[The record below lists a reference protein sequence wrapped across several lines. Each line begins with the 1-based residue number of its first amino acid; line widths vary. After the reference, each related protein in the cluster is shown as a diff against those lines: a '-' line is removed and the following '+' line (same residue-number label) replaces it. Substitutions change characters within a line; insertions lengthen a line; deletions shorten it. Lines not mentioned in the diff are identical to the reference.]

1 MECETMKYGKALD
14 FLLFSY
20 FGCDCKADE
29 ETMKNSAA
37 HRAYLDLA
45 RTVRFV
51 YSSSYIDE
59 HKNEESVKQFT
70 KAKEG
75 RIKDICESLIKS
87 IDSYP
92 DSSADFDDWHK
103 KECTRIIEKMEK
115 PYCCEKKLLKPNE
128 KFTYGQAQKWMN
140 MTLKYLWLLD
150 LLPKEIKE
158 ESLHVPIDSFI
169 LQKLKENNVPV
180 PGVTGSG
187 EAYYYNGKTWS
198 AMDRYEADYMKL
210 QSKIREIAEESSLNP
225 IQWEGPAWMEIAR
238 ERSAK

>member
-1 MECETMKYGKALD
+1 MEFETMKYGKALD

-29 ETMKNSAA
+29 VTMKNNAA

-45 RTVRFV
+45 RTIRFV

-70 KAKEG
+70 KAKED

-87 IDSYP
+87 VDSYP
-92 DSSADFDDWHK
+92 GNSTDFDVWHK
-103 KECTRIIEKMEK
+103 KECERIIERMEE

-128 KFTYGQAQKWMN
+128 NFTYGQAQKWIN

-150 LLPKEIKE
+150 LLPKEIEE

-169 LQKLKENNVPV
+169 LQKLKKEQV

-187 EAYYYNGKTWS
+187 ETYYYNSNTWS
-198 AMDRYEADYMKL
+198 TITDYKNYKDL
-210 QSKIREIAEESSLNP
+210 QDEIKKISFPNP
-225 IQWEGPAWMEIAR
+225 IQWEGAAWMEIAK

>member
-45 RTVRFV
+45 RTVKYA
-51 YSSSYIDE
+51 YSSDYISK
-59 HKNEESVKQFT
+59 HKSEAPITQFQDT
-70 KAKEG
+70 RNQ
-75 RIKDICESLIKS
+75 RISDVCKGLIASINNYSECSLT
-87 IDSYP
+87 
-92 DSSADFDDWHK
+92 FDDWHK
-103 KECTRIIEKMEK
+103 MECRKIIEKMEK
-115 PYCCEKKLLKPNE
+115 PYCGEKKLFKP
-128 KFTYGQAQKWMN
+128 KATFTYGQAQKWVN

-150 LLPKEIKE
+150 LLPQVIEE

-169 LQKLKENNVPV
+169 LEMLPKEEKRVN
-180 PGVTGSG
+180 GVTGSV
-187 EAYYYNGKTWS
+187 ETYYYKREAWS
-198 AMDRYEADYMKL
+198 AISSYENYMKL
-210 QSKIREIAEESSLNP
+210 QSKIREIAEKSSLNP

>member
-1 MECETMKYGKALD
+1 
-14 FLLFSY
+14 
-20 FGCDCKADE
+20 
-29 ETMKNSAA
+29 MKNSAA

>member
-1 MECETMKYGKALD
+1 MDCETMKYGKALD

-29 ETMKNSAA
+29 GTMKNSAA
-37 HRAYLDLA
+37 HRAYLDFA
-45 RTVRFV
+45 RTVKFE
-51 YSSSYIDE
+51 YSSSYIDK

-70 KAKEG
+70 KAKED
-75 RIKDICESLIKS
+75 RIKDICESLIQS

-92 DSSADFDDWHK
+92 GNSANFDDWHK
-103 KECTRIIEKMEK
+103 NECERIIGKMEK
-115 PYCCEKKLLKPNE
+115 PYCCEKKLLE
-128 KFTYGQAQKWMN
+128 KFTCGQAQKWVN

-169 LQKLKENNVPV
+169 LQKLKEEQVS
-180 PGVTGSG
+180 GVIGSG
-187 EAYYYNGKTWS
+187 ETYYYKRKDKGKVWS
-198 AMDRYEADYMKL
+198 AITDYEEEYMEL
-210 QSKIREIAEESSLNP
+210 QKEIRRIASPNP

-238 ERSAK
+238 ERSTK